1 MEGPLSVEGSVLS
14 LAKHYRPTER
24 EPHIGARW
32 QEMGVYA
39 FDPAAEGE
47 IYSVDTPPPT
57 VSGFLHLGHVYSY
70 SHADFIARFR
80 RMNGFNV
87 FYPMG
92 YDDNGLPTERLVERQ
107 LGFTAEQLGR
117 PAFIQQCL
125 EISTEIERGYEEL
138 WKRLGLSVDWS
149 RTYRTIDDDSRRTAQ
164 LSFIELTER
173 GLTYRQS
180 APTIWCSECHTAIA
194 QAEVNDLERDSEF
207 VTLAFRLPNGGILP
221 IATTRPELLPACVA
235 VFVHPG
241 DSRFVD
247 LVGERVTVPLFG
259 DDVPVLEDPRAD
271 PEKGTGAVMC
281 CTFGDTTDVEWWRTY
296 QLPLKEAID
305 RHGRM
310 TSLAGPFAGMT
321 VPEARVATVEALHEA
336 GLVLGIQQVRQT
348 VRVHERDDTP
358 VEYIVTQQWFTRV
371 LDEKDVFLE
380 AGDRI
385 QWYPPHMKTR
395 YREWVENLAWD
406 WCISRQRYYGV
417 PFPVWYCTDCGEVM
431 LARHEQLPVD
441 PTEAEPPEAC
451 PCGSTSFKPEQ
462 DVMDTWATSS
472 LSPQIV
478 GRWLSDP
485 PFFARIFPMSL
496 RAQAHEIIRTWAF
509 YSIVKA
515 QYHQGTVPWRSILI
529 SGWGLAQEGAGK
541 ISKSR
546 GGGPMAPMELL
557 ERYSADAARYWAAS
571 TGVGKD
577 AIISEEKVQ
586 AGAKLVTKLWNV
598 ARFSE
603 RFLEEY
609 ALPQTPP
616 ALSPADRWILSATN
630 RVIREVT
637 AFFEA
642 YDYVAA
648 KNEIEIF
655 FWRDLSD
662 NYLEIAKKRL
672 YDDASPGHD
681 GARYALYTAL
691 VAVVKLF
698 APILPYVTEEIY
710 GGLFVSHTRSVH
722 RSSWPA
728 VDPTLLDD
736 EAERLAQV
744 LLAVATAVRRYK
756 SERNTSLG
764 MELERIHL
772 QVFDPELLAALRGA
786 EDDISSVT
794 RARQVDI
801 TAEPAND
808 LEPVPLTAA
817 RPLPVALF
825 LAAE

>member
-1 MEGPLSVEGSVLS
+1 
-14 LAKHYRPTER
+14 
-24 EPHIGARW
+24 
-32 QEMGVYA
+32 
-39 FDPAAEGE
+39 
-47 IYSVDTPPPT
+47 
-57 VSGFLHLGHVYSY
+57 
-70 SHADFIARFR
+70 
-80 RMNGFNV
+80 
-87 FYPMG
+87 
-92 YDDNGLPTERLVERQ
+92 
-107 LGFTAEQLGR
+107 
-117 PAFIQQCL
+117 
-125 EISTEIERGYEEL
+125 
-138 WKRLGLSVDWS
+138 
-149 RTYRTIDDDSRRTAQ
+149 
-164 LSFIELTER
+164 
-173 GLTYRQS
+173 
-180 APTIWCSECHTAIA
+180 
-194 QAEVNDLERDSEF
+194 
-207 VTLAFRLPNGGILP
+207 
-221 IATTRPELLPACVA
+221 
-235 VFVHPG
+235 
-241 DSRFVD
+241 
-247 LVGERVTVPLFG
+247 
-259 DDVPVLEDPRAD
+259 
-271 PEKGTGAVMC
+271 
-281 CTFGDTTDVEWWRTY
+281 
-296 QLPLKEAID
+296 
-305 RHGRM
+305 
-310 TSLAGPFAGMT
+310 
-321 VPEARVATVEALHEA
+321 
-336 GLVLGIQQVRQT
+336 
-348 VRVHERDDTP
+348 
-358 VEYIVTQQWFTRV
+358 
-371 LDEKDVFLE
+371 
-380 AGDRI
+380 
-385 QWYPPHMKTR
+385 
-395 YREWVENLAWD
+395 
-406 WCISRQRYYGV
+406 
-417 PFPVWYCTDCGEVM
+417 
-431 LARHEQLPVD
+431 
-441 PTEAEPPEAC
+441 
-451 PCGSTSFKPEQ
+451 
-462 DVMDTWATSS
+462 
-472 LSPQIV
+472 
-478 GRWLSDP
+478 
-485 PFFARIFPMSL
+485 
-496 RAQAHEIIRTWAF
+496 
-509 YSIVKA
+509 
-515 QYHQGTVPWRSILI
+515 
-529 SGWGLAQEGAGK
+529 
-541 ISKSR
+541 
-546 GGGPMAPMELL
+546 
-557 ERYSADAARYWAAS
+557 
-571 TGVGKD
+571 
-577 AIISEEKVQ
+577 VQ